1 MFMDKHTSRKCTK
14 KMLVIIFPMNILFY
28 QTRIQIKRRILK
40 QANCLKRM
48 LCPTPGIL
56 SINMSSFCGAKST
69 RYYLILLIFDFDW
82 WFLLFLYQRFQMLT
96 GIEQGIQ
103 LCDFHKFEGQSVHV
117 QEAKYKYF
125 IPLSNR
131 LQIILIDF
139 IDCRLQLHGFNTMSV
154 DVKSYWRLLIDEVL
168 NPFYLFEIFSCVVW
182 TVDDYIYYA
191 ACIFVVSII
200 SVGVALYEIR
210 RVT

>member
-1 MFMDKHTSRKCTK
+1 
-14 KMLVIIFPMNILFY
+14 
-28 QTRIQIKRRILK
+28 
-40 QANCLKRM
+40 
-48 LCPTPGIL
+48 
-56 SINMSSFCGAKST
+56 
-69 RYYLILLIFDFDW
+69 
-82 WFLLFLYQRFQMLT
+82 MLT

-139 IDCRLQLHGFNTMSV
+139 IDYRLQLHGFNTMSV